1 MTTEEI
7 AAAMNALVDGA
18 KALGFSNIG
27 VCYSQRR
34 PGLLTEH
41 SFFLEWPG
49 GSEIGGGA
57 TPDEALAAL
66 RAALAK
72 VADPRAKELADLK
85 VRASALGWKMVP
97 CADQATDA
105 A

>member
-18 KALGFSNIG
+18 KAIGFSNIG
-27 VCYSQRR
+27 VYYSQRR
-34 PGLLTEH
+34 PGLLAEH
-41 SFFLEWPG
+41 SFFLEWPC
-49 GSEIGGGA
+49 GSEVGGGA

-72 VADPRAKELADLK
+72 VADPRAKEIADLK
-85 VRASALGWKMVP
+85 AHASALGYSLTACDP
-97 CADQATDA
+97 A
-105 A
+105 ASAA